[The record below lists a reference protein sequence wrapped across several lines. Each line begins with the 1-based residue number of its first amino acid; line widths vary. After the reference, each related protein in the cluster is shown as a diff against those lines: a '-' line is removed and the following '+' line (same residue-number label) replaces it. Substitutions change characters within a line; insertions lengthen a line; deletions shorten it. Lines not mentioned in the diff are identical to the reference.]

1 MVYDVRHVIV
11 LFGISLPLYAPQIV
25 NLLHLGCH
33 IIWISYVSCCKV
45 GLIIQALL
53 MLLFGTLTDIV
64 IIIAILV
71 QRLFFFC
78 VCTRYCTPDYI
89 LVILIHLSYHLIV
102 YSPTPVIMTSIFL

>member
-11 LFGISLPLYAPQIV
+11 LCGVSLPLSDPKIL
-25 NLLHLGCH
+25 NMLHLGCH
-33 IIWISYVSCCKV
+33 IIWISYVSCWKV
-45 GLIIQALL
+45 GLIIQDLL

-71 QRLFFFC
+71 QRLFFFY
-78 VCTRYCTPDYI
+78 VCNRYCTPDSI
-89 LVILIHLSYHLIV
+89 LVVLIHLSYHLIL